1 MTQGARLT
9 MTRENSKLR
18 NKRRDKRALERAI
31 IRTLRVADLD
41 KSWTVEGYKTIQPG
55 TLRADVQATL
65 YGLEKA
71 RRAL

>member
-1 MTQGARLT
+1 MT